1 MHGEFREKLFDVV
14 RGRFGHNFIRN
25 KAELLFSEK
34 NFFGL
39 GKFNEYCKESVVFV
53 GIFLIG
59 RALYFDFF
67 K

>member
-1 MHGEFREKLFDVV
+1 MDLDH
-14 RGRFGHNFIRN
+14 HFIRR
-25 KAELLFSEK
+25 KAELPFLKK

-39 GKFNEYCKESVVFV
+39 GKFNKCFKWSIVFV

-59 RALYFDFF
+59 RALHLSFF